1 MIDLFS
7 VKLNNEYD
15 FIQPDLP
22 AGSGSWLCTETNGDY
37 VKGYSYEVVEGVA
50 TRIEIKEDY
59 LINNSIYST
68 IESVC
73 SYLNNMFFVKNL
85 AATFPILWDC
95 LTLQVFPYD
104 YNYIYTSGSLTFDN
118 GKISPVSNI
127 NTGDL
132 IYVCGQRNRFF
143 SYVTGVDAID
153 DAIEVTALGDTKI
166 SYRAGSSITVNN
178 PAMVN
183 TTEPATIFVLGL
195 PQSVEKIITQ
205 MISYDVFDRE
215 TPNDLQSEHIGNY
228 SYTKADYLI
237 GSMAYPSEIVSG
249 LESFKRVRF
258 V

>member
-1 MIDLFS
+1 MIDLLT
-7 VKLNNEYD
+7 VKLNNQYD

-22 AGSGSWLCTETNGDY
+22 TGSGTWLCTETNGDY
-37 VKGYSYEVVEGVA
+37 TKGYSYEVVEGVA
-50 TRIEIKEDY
+50 ARIEAKEDY

-85 AATFPILWDC
+85 AASFPMYWDC
-95 LTLQVFPYD
+95 ITLQDFSYD
-104 YNYIYTSGSLTFDN
+104 YNYIYTSGSLTFNN
-118 GKISPVSNI
+118 GVISPVSNI

-132 IYVCGQRNRFF
+132 IFIYGQRNRFF
-143 SYVTGVDAID
+143 SYVTGV
-153 DAIEVTALGDTKI
+153 EENSVTVD
-166 SYRAGSSITVNN
+166 N
-178 PAMVN
+178 PAMVD
-183 TTEPATIFVLGL
+183 TTEPATIFVSGL
-195 PQSVEKIITQ
+195 PQSVEKIIAQ

-215 TPNDLQSEHIGNY
+215 APTDLQSEHIGNY

-258 V
+258 T

>member
-7 VKLNNEYD
+7 VKLNKDYD
-15 FIQPDLP
+15 FIQAEVPT
-22 AGSGSWLCTETNGDY
+22 GSGTWLCTETNGDY
-37 VKGYSYEVVEGVA
+37 TKGYSYEVVEGVA
-50 TRIEIKEDY
+50 TRIEAKEDY

-85 AATFPILWDC
+85 ATSFPMFWDC
-95 LTLQVFPYD
+95 ITLQDFPYD

-143 SYVTGVDAID
+143 SYVSTTEENSIVID
-153 DAIEVTALGDTKI
+153 NQ
-166 SYRAGSSITVNN
+166 S
-178 PAMVN
+178 MVN
-183 TTEPATIFVLGL
+183 ITEPAGIFVVGL
-195 PQSVEKIITQ
+195 PQSVQNIISK
-205 MISYDVFDRE
+205 MISYDVFNRD

-258 V
+258 T

>member
-1 MIDLFS
+1 MIDLLS

-15 FIQPDLP
+15 FIQAEVP
-22 AGSGSWLCTETNGDY
+22 AGSGTWLCTATNGDY
-37 VKGYSYEVVEGVA
+37 VKGYSYEVIEGVA
-50 TRIEIKEDY
+50 TRIEAKEDY

-68 IESVC
+68 IENVC

-85 AATFPILWDC
+85 ANTFPMYWDC
-95 LTLQVFPYD
+95 ITLQDFPYD

-118 GKISPVSNI
+118 GKISPVNNV

-132 IYVCGQRNRFF
+132 IYVYGQRNRFF
-143 SYVTGVDAID
+143 SYVSTTEENSVTVDN
-153 DAIEVTALGDTKI
+153 T
-166 SYRAGSSITVNN
+166 
-178 PAMVN
+178 AMVN
-183 TTEPATIFVLGL
+183 TTEPAAIFVSGL
-195 PQSVEKIITQ
+195 PQSVEKIIAQ
-205 MISYDVFDRE
+205 MISYDTFDRE

-258 V
+258 T

>member
-7 VKLNNEYD
+7 VKLNKDYD
-15 FIQPDLP
+15 FIQAEAP

-37 VKGYSYEVVEGVA
+37 VKGYSYDVVEGVA
-50 TRIEIKEDY
+50 TRIEAKEDY

-73 SYLNNMFFVKNL
+73 SYLNNMFFVENL
-85 AATFPILWDC
+85 AATFPMYWDC
-95 LTLQVFPYD
+95 ITLQD
-104 YNYIYTSGSLTFDN
+104 CTYNYNDIFTSGLLTFKD
-118 GKISPVSNI
+118 GVISPVSYI

-132 IYVCGQRNRFF
+132 IFVYGQRNRFF
-143 SYVTGVDAID
+143 SYVTGV
-153 DAIEVTALGDTKI
+153 EGNSVTVD
-166 SYRAGSSITVNN
+166 N

-183 TTEPATIFVLGL
+183 TTEPATIFVSGL
-195 PQSVEKIITQ
+195 PQSVEKILAQ

-215 TPNDLQSEHIGNY
+215 APTDLQSEHIGNY

-249 LESFKRVRF
+249 LEAFKRVRF

>member
-7 VKLNNEYD
+7 VKLNKDYD
-15 FIQPDLP
+15 FIQADVP
-22 AGSGSWLCTETNGDY
+22 AGSGTWLCSETNGDY

-50 TRIEIKEDY
+50 TRIEQSKDY

-68 IESVC
+68 IENVC

-85 AATFPILWDC
+85 AASFPMYWDC
-95 LTLQVFPYD
+95 NTLQDFPY
-104 YNYIYTSGSLTFDN
+104 TFDN
-118 GKISPVSNI
+118 GVISPVGNI

-132 IYVCGQRNRFF
+132 IYVYGQRNRFF
-143 SYVTGVDAID
+143 SYVTDV
-153 DAIEVTALGDTKI
+153 DAIEVTALGDTKR
-166 SYRAGSSITVNN
+166 SYRAGSSVTVDN

-183 TTEPATIFVLGL
+183 TTEPAAIFVVGL
-195 PQSVEKIITQ
+195 PQSVQNIISK
-205 MISYDVFDRE
+205 MISYDTFDRE

-258 V
+258 A

>member
-7 VKLNNEYD
+7 VKLNKDYD
-15 FIQPDLP
+15 FIQSDVP
-22 AGSGSWLCTETNGDY
+22 AGSGTWLCSETNGDY

-50 TRIEIKEDY
+50 TRIEAKEDY

-73 SYLNNMFFVKNL
+73 SYLNNMFFVENL
-85 AATFPILWDC
+85 AATFPMIWDC

-104 YNYIYTSGSLTFDN
+104 YKYIYTSGSLTFDN
-118 GKISPVSNI
+118 GKISPVN
-127 NTGDL
+127 NVNAEDL

-143 SYVTGVDAID
+143 SYVSTVEENSIVID
-153 DAIEVTALGDTKI
+153 NQSMVN
-166 SYRAGSSITVNN
+166 ITE
-178 PAMVN
+178 PAMV
-183 TTEPATIFVLGL
+183 FVTGL
-195 PQSVEKIITQ
+195 PASVEKIITQ

-215 TPNDLQSEHIGNY
+215 APTDLQSEHIGNY

>member
-7 VKLNNEYD
+7 VKLNKDYD
-15 FIQPDLP
+15 FIQAEVP
-22 AGSGSWLCTETNGDY
+22 AGSGTWLCSETNGDY

-50 TRIEIKEDY
+50 ARIEVKEDY

-68 IESVC
+68 IENVC

-85 AATFPILWDC
+85 AATFPMFWDC
-95 LTLQVFPYD
+95 ITLQDFPYD
-104 YNYIYTSGSLTFDN
+104 YNYIYTSGSLTFNN
-118 GKISPVSNI
+118 GVISPVSNI

-132 IYVCGQRNRFF
+132 IYVYGQRNRFF
-143 SYVTGVDAID
+143 SYVSTTEDSSVTVD
-153 DAIEVTALGDTKI
+153 
-166 SYRAGSSITVNN
+166 N

-183 TTEPATIFVLGL
+183 TTEPATVFVTGL
-195 PQSVEKIITQ
+195 PQSVQNIISK

-215 TPNDLQSEHIGNY
+215 APTDLQSEHIGNY

>member
-7 VKLNNEYD
+7 VKLNKDYD
-15 FIQPDLP
+15 FIQAEVP
-22 AGSGSWLCTETNGDY
+22 AGSGTWLCSETNGDY

-50 TRIEIKEDY
+50 ARIEQSKDY

-85 AATFPILWDC
+85 ANTFPMYWDC
-95 LTLQVFPYD
+95 ITLQDFPYD

-127 NTGDL
+127 NAGDL

-143 SYVTGVDAID
+143 SYVSTVEENSVTVDN
-153 DAIEVTALGDTKI
+153 T
-166 SYRAGSSITVNN
+166 
-178 PAMVN
+178 AMVD
-183 TTEPATIFVLGL
+183 TTEPATIFVSGL

-215 TPNDLQSEHIGNY
+215 APTDLQSEHIGNY

-258 V
+258 T

>member
-7 VKLNNEYD
+7 VKLNKDYD
-15 FIQPDLP
+15 FIQTEVP
-22 AGSGSWLCTETNGDY
+22 AGSGTWLCTETNGDY

-50 TRIEIKEDY
+50 ARIEVKEDY

-85 AATFPILWDC
+85 AATFPMYWDC
-95 LTLQVFPYD
+95 ITLQD
-104 YNYIYTSGSLTFDN
+104 GTYNYNDIFTSGSLTFKD
-118 GKISPVSNI
+118 GVVSPVSYI

-132 IYVCGQRNRFF
+132 IFVYGQRNRFF
-143 SYVTGVDAID
+143 SYVTGV
-153 DAIEVTALGDTKI
+153 EGNSVTVD
-166 SYRAGSSITVNN
+166 N

-183 TTEPATIFVLGL
+183 TTEPATIFVTGL
-195 PQSVEKIITQ
+195 PASVEKIIAQ
-205 MISYDVFDRE
+205 MIAYDVFDRE
-215 TPNDLQSEHIGNY
+215 APNDLQSEHIGNY

-258 V
+258 I

>member
-7 VKLNNEYD
+7 VKLNKDYD
-15 FIQPDLP
+15 FIQTEVPT
-22 AGSGSWLCTETNGDY
+22 GSGTWLCSETNGDY

-50 TRIEIKEDY
+50 TRIEAKEDY

-85 AATFPILWDC
+85 AATFPMYWDC
-95 LTLQVFPYD
+95 ITLQDFPYD
-104 YNYIYTSGSLTFDN
+104 YNYIYTSGSLTFKD
-118 GKISPVSNI
+118 GVISPVSNI
-127 NTGDL
+127 NAGDL

-143 SYVTGVDAID
+143 SYVSTV
-153 DAIEVTALGDTKI
+153 EEN
-166 SYRAGSSITVNN
+166 SIVVNN
-178 PAMVN
+178 QSMVN
-183 TTEPATIFVLGL
+183 ITEPATVFVTGL
-195 PQSVEKIITQ
+195 PQSVQNIISK
-205 MISYDVFDRE
+205 MISYDTFDRE

-258 V
+258 A

>member
-7 VKLNNEYD
+7 VKLNNKYD
-15 FIQPDLP
+15 FIQAEVP
-22 AGSGSWLCTETNGDY
+22 AGSGTWLCSATNGDY

-50 TRIEIKEDY
+50 TRIEQSKDY

-68 IESVC
+68 IENVC

-85 AATFPILWDC
+85 ANTFPMFWDC
-95 LTLQVFPYD
+95 ITLQDFPYD
-104 YNYIYTSGSLTFDN
+104 YNYIYTSGSLTFEN
-118 GKISPVSNI
+118 GVISPVSYI

-132 IYVCGQRNRFF
+132 IFVYGQRNRFF
-143 SYVTGVDAID
+143 SYVTDV
-153 DAIEVTALGDTKI
+153 DAIEVTALGDTKR

-183 TTEPATIFVLGL
+183 TTEPAAIFVAGL
-195 PQSVEKIITQ
+195 PQSVEKIIAQ
-205 MISYDVFDRE
+205 MISYDVFNRE
-215 TPNDLQSEHIGNY
+215 APNDLQSEHIGNY

-249 LESFKRVRF
+249 LNAFKRVRF

>member
-7 VKLNNEYD
+7 VKLNKDYD
-15 FIQPDLP
+15 FIQTEVP
-22 AGSGSWLCTETNGDY
+22 AGSGTWLCSETNGDY

-50 TRIEIKEDY
+50 ARIEAKEDY

-85 AATFPILWDC
+85 AATFPMYWDC
-95 LTLQVFPYD
+95 ITLQDFPYD
-104 YNYIYTSGSLTFDN
+104 YNYIYTSGSLTFKD
-118 GKISPVSNI
+118 GVISPVSNI

-132 IYVCGQRNRFF
+132 IYVYGQRNRFF
-143 SYVTGVDAID
+143 SYVTDVEENSVTVD
-153 DAIEVTALGDTKI
+153 
-166 SYRAGSSITVNN
+166 N

-183 TTEPATIFVLGL
+183 TTEPAAIFVTGL

-215 TPNDLQSEHIGNY
+215 APTDLQSEHIGNY
-228 SYTKADYLI
+228 SYTVATVQI
-237 GSMAYPSEIVSG
+237 GSMAYPSSITAG
-249 LESFKRVRF
+249 LEAFKRVRF
-258 V
+258 T

>member
-7 VKLNNEYD
+7 VKLNKDYD
-15 FIQPDLP
+15 FIQAEVP
-22 AGSGSWLCTETNGDY
+22 AGSGTWLCTETNGDY

-73 SYLNNMFFVKNL
+73 SYLNHMFFVKNL
-85 AATFPILWDC
+85 AATFPMYWDC
-95 LTLQVFPYD
+95 ITLQDFPYD
-104 YNYIYTSGSLTFDN
+104 YNYIYTSGSLTFNN
-118 GKISPVSNI
+118 GVISPVSNI

-132 IYVCGQRNRFF
+132 IFVYGQRNRFF
-143 SYVTGVDAID
+143 SYVSDVEKNSIVID
-153 DAIEVTALGDTKI
+153 NQSMINI
-166 SYRAGSSITVNN
+166 
-178 PAMVN
+178 
-183 TTEPATIFVLGL
+183 TEPAAVFVTGL
-195 PQSVEKIITQ
+195 PQSVQNIISK
-205 MISYDVFDRE
+205 MISYDVFNRE
-215 TPNDLQSEHIGNY
+215 APNDLQSEHIGNY

-258 V
+258 A

>member
-1 MIDLFS
+1 MIDLLS

-15 FIQPDLP
+15 FIQAEVPT
-22 AGSGSWLCTETNGDY
+22 GSGTWLCSETNGDY
-37 VKGYSYEVVEGVA
+37 TKGYSYEVVEGVA
-50 TRIEIKEDY
+50 TRIEQSQDY
-59 LINNSIYST
+59 LINNAIYPT
-68 IESVC
+68 VENVC
-73 SYLNNMFFVKNL
+73 SYLNNMFFVKNQ
-85 AATFPILWDC
+85 AYVYPMFWDC
-95 LTLQVFPYD
+95 ITLQDFPYD

-132 IYVCGQRNRFF
+132 IFVCGQRNRFF
-143 SYVTGVDAID
+143 SYVTGV
-153 DAIEVTALGDTKI
+153 EKNSVTVD
-166 SYRAGSSITVNN
+166 N

-183 TTEPATIFVLGL
+183 TTEPAVIFVSGL
-195 PQSVEKIITQ
+195 PQSVEKIIAQ
-205 MISYDVFDRE
+205 MISYDTFDRE

-258 V
+258 A

>member
-7 VKLNNEYD
+7 VKLNKDYD
-15 FIQPDLP
+15 FIQAEVP
-22 AGSGSWLCTETNGDY
+22 AGSGTWLCSETNGDY
-37 VKGYSYEVVEGVA
+37 VKGYSYDVVEGVA
-50 TRIEIKEDY
+50 ARIEAKEDY
-59 LINNSIYST
+59 LINNSIYPT
-68 IESVC
+68 IENVC

-85 AATFPILWDC
+85 AASFPMYWDC
-95 LTLQVFPYD
+95 ITLQDFPYD
-104 YNYIYTSGSLTFDN
+104 FNYIYTSGSLTFNN
-118 GKISPVSNI
+118 GVISPVSNI

-143 SYVTGVDAID
+143 SYVTGV
-153 DAIEVTALGDTKI
+153 EENSVTVD
-166 SYRAGSSITVNN
+166 N

-183 TTEPATIFVLGL
+183 TTEPAMVFVTGL
-195 PQSVEKIITQ
+195 PQSVQNIISK
-205 MISYDVFDRE
+205 MISYDTFDRE

-258 V
+258 T

>member
-7 VKLNNEYD
+7 VKLNNKYD
-15 FIQPDLP
+15 FIQAEAP
-22 AGSGSWLCTETNGDY
+22 AGSGTWLCTETNGDY
-37 VKGYSYEVVEGVA
+37 TKGYSYDVVEGVA
-50 TRIEIKEDY
+50 TRIEQSKDY

-68 IESVC
+68 IENVC

-85 AATFPILWDC
+85 AATFPMYWDC
-95 LTLQVFPYD
+95 ITLQDFPYD

-127 NTGDL
+127 NAGDL
-132 IYVCGQRNRFF
+132 IFIYGQRNRFF
-143 SYVTGVDAID
+143 SYVTGV
-153 DAIEVTALGDTKI
+153 ETNSVTVDNT
-166 SYRAGSSITVNN
+166 
-178 PAMVN
+178 AMVN
-183 TTEPATIFVLGL
+183 TTEPAAIFVVGL

-215 TPNDLQSEHIGNY
+215 APTDLQSEHIGNY

-258 V
+258 T

>member
-7 VKLNNEYD
+7 VKLNKDYD
-15 FIQPDLP
+15 FIQAEVPT
-22 AGSGSWLCTETNGDY
+22 GSGTWLCSETNGDY
-37 VKGYSYEVVEGVA
+37 VKGYSYEAVEGVA
-50 TRIEIKEDY
+50 TRIEAKEDY

-85 AATFPILWDC
+85 ANTFPMFWDC
-95 LTLQVFPYD
+95 ITLQDFPYD

-127 NTGDL
+127 NAGDL

-143 SYVTGVDAID
+143 SYVTGAEGNSVTVDN
-153 DAIEVTALGDTKI
+153 T
-166 SYRAGSSITVNN
+166 
-178 PAMVN
+178 AMVN
-183 TTEPATIFVLGL
+183 TTEPAAIFVSGL
-195 PQSVEKIITQ
+195 PQSVEKIIAQ

-215 TPNDLQSEHIGNY
+215 APTDLQSEHIGNY

-258 V
+258 T

>member
-7 VKLNNEYD
+7 VKLNKDYD
-15 FIQPDLP
+15 FIQAEVPT
-22 AGSGSWLCTETNGDY
+22 GSGTWLCTETNGDY
-37 VKGYSYEVVEGVA
+37 VKGYSYDVVEGAA
-50 TRIEIKEDY
+50 TRIEAKEDY

-85 AATFPILWDC
+85 AATFPMYWDC
-95 LTLQVFPYD
+95 ITLQDFPYD
-104 YNYIYTSGSLTFDN
+104 YNYIYTSGSLTFNN
-118 GKISPVSNI
+118 GKISPVNNV

-132 IYVCGQRNRFF
+132 IYVYGQRNRFF
-143 SYVTGVDAID
+143 SYVTGV
-153 DAIEVTALGDTKI
+153 EENSVTVD
-166 SYRAGSSITVNN
+166 N

-183 TTEPATIFVLGL
+183 TTEPAMVFVTGL
-195 PQSVEKIITQ
+195 PQSVQNIISK
-205 MISYDVFDRE
+205 MISYDTFDRE
-215 TPNDLQSEHIGNY
+215 TPTDLQSEHIGNY

-258 V
+258 T

>member
-7 VKLNNEYD
+7 VKLNKDYD
-15 FIQPDLP
+15 FIQADVP

-37 VKGYSYEVVEGVA
+37 IKGYSYDVVEGVA

-85 AATFPILWDC
+85 VATFPILWDC

-127 NTGDL
+127 NVGDL

-143 SYVTGVDAID
+143 SYVSTTEDSSVTVD
-153 DAIEVTALGDTKI
+153 
-166 SYRAGSSITVNN
+166 N

-183 TTEPATIFVLGL
+183 TTEPAMVFVTGL
-195 PQSVEKIITQ
+195 PQSVQNIISK
-205 MISYDVFDRE
+205 MISYDVFNRE
-215 TPNDLQSEHIGNY
+215 APNDLQSEHIGNY

-258 V
+258 T

>member
-7 VKLNNEYD
+7 IKLNKDYD
-15 FIQPDLP
+15 FIQAEVPV
-22 AGSGSWLCTETNGDY
+22 GSGTWLCSETNGDY

-50 TRIEIKEDY
+50 ARIEAKEDY

-85 AATFPILWDC
+85 ATSFPMFWDC
-95 LTLQVFPYD
+95 ITLQDFPYD
-104 YNYIYTSGSLTFDN
+104 YNYIYTSGSLTFNN
-118 GKISPVSNI
+118 GVISPVGNI

-132 IYVCGQRNRFF
+132 IYVYGQRNRFF
-143 SYVTGVDAID
+143 SYVTDVEKNSVTVD
-153 DAIEVTALGDTKI
+153 
-166 SYRAGSSITVNN
+166 N

-183 TTEPATIFVLGL
+183 TTEPATIFVTGL

-215 TPNDLQSEHIGNY
+215 APTDLQSEHIGNY
-228 SYTKADYLI
+228 SYTVGAVQI
-237 GSMAYPSEIVSG
+237 GSMAYPSSITAG
-249 LESFKRVRF
+249 LEAFKRVRF
-258 V
+258 T